1 MLVGMVAAWQTRVA
15 RLMRFRVT
23 RRAGAVLATGA
34 LMAALA
40 ALTSWP
46 GPAPASTTAPVPKAA
61 PSAASAPAHGSA
73 SAPDGRSAHPSLE
86 ELRARY
92 PAAGLTPRSQPGWE
106 KLSDRIEAAAPGDE
120 AASGSRSPNGSTL
133 YHRIKMCFPTEM
145 RNLFSEVDQV
155 VGPDGKL
162 RPIDYFDGQAVPDA
176 ARQAIRGQNTWMLWG
191 EGNDAFWGWLQENGY
206 GIADFLILIDSRQRA
221 ARFKE
226 AGLINQPGMRAQTDP
241 ARRVLGLYLDQPD
254 GDKIKLQQ
262 PATDIDAKTGKLA
275 EVVKPPASHK
285 GAAYTEFFRIGDQK
299 LYDETIKQMPNDGID
314 PLVYG
319 YPSGVVG
326 LRLML
331 NPDFFGDS
339 KAAEQARAYWNER
352 VLKSPTQDA
361 YYTDDRIRADPKLV
375 RPFRISMACAFCHVG
390 PHPLNPPA
398 DPANPGWANMSSTI
412 GSQYWTPDK
421 AFSNL
426 KTPSSFLWQFVA
438 SQQPGTIDTSLVST
452 DHINN
457 ANTITAIF
465 ELNPRLGRA
474 KLNPPELQSAS
485 NLRQRGI
492 EDAPN
497 VLTNPRHTPRVLLD
511 GADSIGVEGA
521 LSRVYL
527 NIGAYSEQWRHLH
540 NPVIGFKPQRP
551 FELATIQ
558 DKSVYWQATEAFRIP
573 QLESFFTYVSP
584 TGVTSTQAMKLAA
597 TADGQARLAVHTAA
611 VAPGRQV
618 FLQHCAVC
626 HSSKQ
631 PDQQQWRF
639 SRDWRR
645 SAMSDPAAV
654 LTLPMDYAEW
664 DDFQASPAYQAY
676 VKRLE
681 AYVSAEQSKG
691 LDFLKD
697 NYLSNDIRVPI
708 TLVGTNS
715 GRSVATN
722 GMKGQVWDNFSSE
735 TYKALPAVGELRFY
749 NPLLVS
755 EKGVDRWGNND
766 SYAPPAGG
774 PGYYRP
780 ASLVSLWTS
789 APLLHNN
796 ALGLYNGDPSVKGRL
811 AAFDDAVDKLLWP
824 ERRAVG
830 SGRPGDLRKR
840 LPALA
845 HEPGFIYRTT
855 ERSWID
861 FRAPFIRPLIEGVAG
876 KGLTAFLSGWLWW
889 LAALLAIVLV
899 LVGRAKLA
907 GFALTV
913 FAALTAALL
922 RATGIDTILPWLWV
936 IPLVALAAGVWFLV
950 RQHAHTAARIV
961 FALSAL
967 VFLGI
972 GNVASAFV
980 DGRLTDIRLGPIPM
994 GTPVN
999 LLMNINPEAP
1009 ALDLFHAV
1017 SGLVRGMLRVQVEGL
1032 SDDRGEA
1039 LEAFLSEAG
1048 KPLLRA
1054 SKCPD
1059 LVLDRGHWF
1068 AQSLSD
1074 DEKRQ
1079 LKAFLETL

>member
-1 MLVGMVAAWQTRVA
+1 MPVGMVVAWTRSLLA
-15 RLMRFRVT
+15 T
-23 RRAGAVLATGA
+23 RRAGGVWLSAF
-34 LMAALA
+34 LA
-40 ALTSWP
+40 ATMSWS
-46 GPAPASTTAPVPKAA
+46 GSAPASTTAPKGSTASATAAA
-61 PSAASAPAHGSA
+61 PAASAASSSG
-73 SAPDGRSAHPSLE
+73 PSLDE
-86 ELRARY
+86 IRAHY
-92 PAAGLTPRSQPGWE
+92 PAASLTPRSQPGWE
-106 KLSDRIEAAAPGDE
+106 KLSNRVEAAAPGDE

-133 YHRIKMCFPTEM
+133 YRRIKMCFPTEM

-155 VGPDGKL
+155 VGPDGAL
-162 RPIDYFDGQAVPDA
+162 RPIDYFNGTVVPDD
-176 ARQAIRGQNTWMLWG
+176 ARSAIRGQNTWMLWG

-226 AGLINQPGMRAQTDP
+226 AGLINQPGLRAQKEP
-241 ARRVLGLYLDQPD
+241 GKRILGLYLDQAD
-254 GDKIKLQQ
+254 GDKVKLPQ
-262 PATDIDAKTGKLA
+262 PANDIDAKTGKLA
-275 EVVKPPASHK
+275 EVIKPPPSHQ
-285 GAAYTEFFRIGDQK
+285 GAAYKEFFRIGDQK
-299 LYDETIKQMPNDGID
+299 LYDETVKQMPDDGID
-314 PLVYG
+314 PLIYG
-319 YPSGVVG
+319 YASGVVG

-339 KAAEQARAYWNER
+339 AAASQARSYWNER
-352 VLKSPTQDA
+352 VLNSPTPDA
-361 YYTDDRIRADPKLV
+361 YYTDDTIRADPKLV

-398 DPANPGWANMSSTI
+398 DPANPGWANMSSVI

-426 KTPSSFLWQFVA
+426 KKPNSFLWQFVA

-465 ELNPRLGRA
+465 EINPRLARA
-474 KLNPPELQSAS
+474 KENPPEQQSAA

-497 VLTNPRHTPRVLLD
+497 FQTNPRHTPRVLLD

-527 NIGAYSEQWRHLH
+527 NIGTYSEQWRHLH

-584 TGVTSTQAMKLAA
+584 RTGVTSTQAMKLSA
-597 TADGQARLAVHTAA
+597 TADGKVRLAAHAA
-611 VAPGRQV
+611 DVNPGRQV
-618 FLQHCAVC
+618 FIQHCAVC

-631 PDQQQWRF
+631 PAQQQWGF
-639 SRDWRR
+639 SRDWRAAAAPAGAA
-645 SAMSDPAAV
+645 SAAAGGIRPAA
-654 LTLPMDYAEW
+654 LTLPMDFAEW
-664 DDFQASPAYQAY
+664 DAFKASPAYLAY

-681 AYVSAEQSKG
+681 AFLADEQAQG
-691 LDFLKD
+691 RDFLKD

-715 GRSVATN
+715 GRSMGTN
-722 GMKGQVWDNFSSE
+722 GMRGQVWDNFSSD
-735 TYKALPAVGELRFY
+735 TYKALPAVGVVRFY
-749 NPLLVS
+749 NPLLAA
-755 EKGVDRWGNND
+755 ETGVDRWGNND
-766 SYAPPAGG
+766 SYVPPAGG

-780 ASLVSLWTS
+780 ASLASLWTA

-796 ALGLYNGDPSVKGRL
+796 ALGLYNGDPSIKGRL
-811 AAFDDAVDKLLWP
+811 AAFDDAIDKLLWP
-824 ERRAVG
+824 ERRASG
-830 SGRPGDLRKR
+830 SGRPGDMRHR
-840 LPALA
+840 LPSLA
-845 HEPGFIYRTT
+845 NEPGFIYRTT

-861 FRAPFIRPLIEGVAG
+861 FRAPFIRPLVEGVAG
-876 KGLTAFLSGWLWW
+876 KGLTAFLTGWLWW

-899 LVGRAKLA
+899 LVGRARLA

-913 FAALTAALL
+913 FAALFAALL
-922 RATGIDTILPWLWV
+922 RASAIDTILPWLWL
-936 IPLVALAAGVWFLV
+936 IPAVALAGGVWFLV
-950 RQHAHTAARIV
+950 QQHARTAARVV
-961 FALSAL
+961 FGLSA
-967 VFLGI
+967 VAFLAI
-972 GNVASAFV
+972 GGVATAFV
-980 DGRLTDIRLGPIPM
+980 DGRVADIRLGPIPT

-1009 ALDLFHAV
+1009 PLDLFHAV
-1017 SGLVRGMLRVQVEGL
+1017 AGLVRGMLRVQKEEL
-1032 SDDRGEA
+1032 TDDKGAA
-1039 LEAFLSEAG
+1039 LDAFLQEAG
-1048 KPLLRA
+1048 KPLLKA

-1059 LVLDRGHWF
+1059 FVLDRGHWF
-1068 AQSLSD
+1068 AQSLTD
-1074 DEKRQ
+1074 EEKRQ